1 MLHSVLIRDSSKKT
15 LQAKT
20 CISDYIPKSE
30 AQVVSLEA
38 TDQRSSR
45 DHAVYIILD
54 VHFFSSSCRLPL
66 LLLLFFA
73 LLLRAEI
80 QYCTSPYEEIG
91 KERLCTL
98 GRSLSWNYANKQ
110 SFSGCHKHSIIS
122 VRPFS
127 PLQFCSVSAS
137 LINPIIRGLGLSHLN
152 SCSAGTWYSGAQ
164 SECP

>member
-1 MLHSVLIRDSSKKT
+1 MRLI
-15 LQAKT
+15 
-20 CISDYIPKSE
+20 SE
-30 AQVVSLEA
+30 AQGITLFTSFWMYIFSLPHV
-38 TDQRSSR
+38 DC
-45 DHAVYIILD
+45 H
-54 VHFFSSSCRLPL
+54 FSSSYS
-66 LLLLFFA
+66 FA

-122 VRPFS
+122 VWPFS